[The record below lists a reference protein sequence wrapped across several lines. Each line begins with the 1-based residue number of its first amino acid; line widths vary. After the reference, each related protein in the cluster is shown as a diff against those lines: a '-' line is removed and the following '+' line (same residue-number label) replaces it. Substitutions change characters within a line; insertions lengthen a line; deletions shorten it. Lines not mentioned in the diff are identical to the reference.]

1 LAGMVPR
8 SRFRYWSAR
17 RANSFSATIFVSEI
31 NSNMTPEHKS
41 GHAEGVPKNM
51 SSTKS
56 KLRLIGAFAALTA
69 LALAASCRG
78 FFVNPTVSSLAIGP
92 ANLSLSP
99 SQTYQMVA
107 TATYSDG
114 TTGTVTAQAVWSSSS
129 PNIANFSAPG
139 YIVAAGLSNLSVLPG
154 TTTVSASDGAVTSS
168 TETVTVCPVVSTLQI
183 QVDGST
189 SSYDGPSGTV
199 TFVATATVAGTQVP
213 PVTDNVTWNISNT
226 TILPAISDGSG
237 TLTADMTNT
246 PFTVTATL
254 CGVTS
259 NTLTITTTT

>member
-1 LAGMVPR
+1 M
-8 SRFRYWSAR
+8 S
-17 RANSFSATIFVSEI
+17 
-31 NSNMTPEHKS
+31 
-41 GHAEGVPKNM
+41 PK
-51 SSTKS
+51 KS
-56 KLRLIGAFAALTA
+56 KLQLFGAFVALAA
-69 LALAASCRG
+69 LALGASCRG
-78 FFVNPTVSSLAIGP
+78 FFVNPTISSVAIGP
-92 ANLSLSP
+92 DNLSLSP

-114 TTGTVTAQAVWSSSS
+114 TTGTVTGEAVWSSSS

-139 YIVAAGLSNLSVLPG
+139 YIVAASLANLSVLPG

-168 TETVTVCPVVSTLQI
+168 TETVTVCPVVSTLLI
-183 QVDGST
+183 TIDGSQ
-189 SSYDGPSGTV
+189 SSYSGPSGTV
-199 TFVATATVAGTQVP
+199 TFTAEATVSGTQQA
-213 PVTDNVTWNISNT
+213 VTDSVTWNISNT
-226 TILPAISDGSG
+226 TILPAISDGTG